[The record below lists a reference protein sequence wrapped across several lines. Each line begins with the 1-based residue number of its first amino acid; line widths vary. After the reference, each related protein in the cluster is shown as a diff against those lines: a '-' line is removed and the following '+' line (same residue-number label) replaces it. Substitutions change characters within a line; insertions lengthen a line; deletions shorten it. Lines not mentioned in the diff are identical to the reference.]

1 MHRYNIERK
10 IGGQTKT
17 GCKHPE
23 DTTNICQNTKK
34 KIIKNRFLIIWLRGG
49 VGFRPGGMIVLYLCA
64 QLAVLYTYLFP
75 NIDIL

>member
-1 MHRYNIERK
+1 MDKQKVRYRDRAIDVLIDRWKDLKTKNAQINIERK

-34 KIIKNRFLIIWLRGG
+34 EN
-49 VGFRPGGMIVLYLCA
+49 
-64 QLAVLYTYLFP
+64 
-75 NIDIL
+75 N

>member
-1 MHRYNIERK
+1 MQYNIERK

-49 VGFRPGGMIVLYLCA
+49 GLDSDQGG
-64 QLAVLYTYLFP
+64 
-75 NIDIL
+75 